1 MNRILVLLLAVLFS
15 GLLRG
20 APVVVFV
27 SIPTGLEPVV
37 EIGGNAIEARSLLTT
52 SGSPE
57 SFHPDA
63 RTLSALGRS
72 RLFISIGAPYEAALL
87 PKLRSAYPGL
97 EIADGA
103 QGMSHRTF
111 PDGGEDPHV
120 WLSAEN
126 MLCYSENVAAA
137 LSRILP
143 EKADYF
149 KENLDRY
156 CGKLRG
162 VHEGNLR
169 RLAFLRGGTVL
180 VYHPAF
186 GYFLG
191 EHGIEQLAIEEEGK
205 EPTGGSLQASMR
217 RARERGLPAIFV
229 QPRFSERSAR
239 ILAKELKCRVI
250 SLDPLPSSLVEG
262 LSAIGE
268 AIEKAYRPVEK

>member
-1 MNRILVLLLAVLFS
+1 M
-15 GLLRG
+15 LR
-20 APVVVFV
+20 
-27 SIPTGLEPVV
+27 
-37 EIGGNAIEARSLLTT
+37 
-52 SGSPE
+52 
-57 SFHPDA
+57 
-63 RTLSALGRS
+63 
-72 RLFISIGAPYEAALL
+72 
-87 PKLRSAYPGL
+87 
-97 EIADGA
+97 
-103 QGMSHRTF
+103 
-111 PDGGEDPHV
+111 
-120 WLSAEN
+120 
-126 MLCYSENVAAA
+126 YSENVAAA

-162 VHEGNLR
+162 VHEANLK